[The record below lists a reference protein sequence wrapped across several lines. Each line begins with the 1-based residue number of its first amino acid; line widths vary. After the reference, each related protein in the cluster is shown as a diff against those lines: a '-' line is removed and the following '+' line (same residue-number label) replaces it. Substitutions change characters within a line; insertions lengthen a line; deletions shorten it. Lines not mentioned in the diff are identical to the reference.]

1 MKNWKTGKL
10 ENWKTGKLENWK
22 TGKRLEELNL
32 MQLTGYQLLIKNK
45 ALRLLLNHIL

>member
-22 TGKRLEELNL
+22 KAGGIKPHAINRLS
-32 MQLTGYQLLIKNK
+32 I
-45 ALRLLLNHIL
+45 ID